1 MPRGNLSRRTFGIG
15 ASGACVAWPSNLFA
29 QEADDLGAFGW
40 ARGGRL
46 AIKVAVDGQGPFEF
60 VVDSA
65 ANASLIAEDLAVR
78 LGLADAG
85 PIMVHTLVA
94 REQMASVRPERVRAG
109 ALNVVGP
116 RLAVASRR
124 GLHGAD
130 GLLGSDMLRNL
141 KLVLNFRGRNRVSIR
156 RSAKPHVGFLDPPRP
171 TTRLTD
177 RGERHFGSLVSIA
190 VHANGLRGRAIV
202 DTGAETTIINRA
214 MAVSARAGFLSDG
227 KREMEV
233 SSPSGLSAPA
243 SVMSL
248 PRLEFAGVGLQN
260 VPVLAGDYHVFDV
273 WGVRDQPAMLMG
285 VDILGLFHRVSIDMR
300 RAELVLEI

>member
-1 MPRGNLSRRTFGIG
+1 
-15 ASGACVAWPSNLFA
+15 
-29 QEADDLGAFGW
+29 
-40 ARGGRL
+40 
-46 AIKVAVDGQGPFEF
+46 
-60 VVDSA
+60 
-65 ANASLIAEDLAVR
+65 
-78 LGLADAG
+78 
-85 PIMVHTLVA
+85 
-94 REQMASVRPERVRAG
+94 
-109 ALNVVGP
+109 
-116 RLAVASRR
+116 
-124 GLHGAD
+124 
-130 GLLGSDMLRNL
+130 MLRNL
-141 KLVLNFRGRNRVSIR
+141 KLVLNFRGRSRVSIR

-190 VHANGLRGRAIV
+190 VHANGVLGRAIV

-214 MAVSARAGFLSDG
+214 MAAGARAGFLSDG

-285 VDILGLFHRVSIDMR
+285 VDILGLFHTVSIDMR